1 MADGAEQIHTPVL
14 LNEVLTHL
22 QPRTDGIYVDGTLGL
37 GGHSEAILR
46 ASSPSGRI
54 IAFDWDED
62 AIAFARQ
69 RLNVFGDRVSIIRR
83 NFADLAD
90 GLAELGI
97 EEIDG
102 LLVDIGLSSL
112 QLDRGGR
119 GFSFL
124 RDEPLDMRMD
134 NRRRTTAAKLIEKCT
149 EEELADIFYYYGEE
163 KQARRIAAEIVA
175 ARKKNAITTSMQLA
189 EIIARAIPRRFHPKK
204 IHVATKS
211 FQGLRIA
218 VNTELE
224 NLAAV
229 IDDAVGFLKQDAR
242 LCVISFHSL
251 EDRIVKNKF
260 REQEELEILT
270 GKPIV
275 ASKAEVEQNPRARS
289 AKLRVAV
296 RRRSREELT

>member
-1 MADGAEQIHTPVL
+1 MIDGPQQIHTPVL
-14 LNEVLTHL
+14 LNEVITHL
-22 QPRTDGIYVDGTLGL
+22 KPRPDGIYVDGTLGL

-46 ASSPSGRI
+46 ASSPSGKV
-54 IAFDWDED
+54 IAFDWDEE
-62 AIAFARQ
+62 AIVLAEQ
-69 RLNVFGDRVSIIRR
+69 RLKNFGERVAIIRR

-90 GLAELGI
+90 GLNELGI
-97 EEIDG
+97 KEIDG

-134 NRRRTTAAKLIEKCT
+134 NRRKMTAATLVEKCS

-163 KQARRIAAEIVA
+163 KQARRIAAEIVQ
-175 ARKKNAITTSMQLA
+175 ARKKNAITTSKQLA
-189 EIIARAIPRRFHPKK
+189 EIIVKAIPRRFHPKK

-229 IDDAVGFLKQDAR
+229 IDAAAGFLKQDAR
-242 LCVISFHSL
+242 FCIISFHSL
-251 EDRIVKNKF
+251 EDRIVKKKF
-260 REQEELEILT
+260 KEHDKLEIIT

-275 ASKAEVEQNPRARS
+275 ASEAEIANNARARS

-296 RRRSREELT
+296 RRSREVLT

>member
-1 MADGAEQIHTPVL
+1 MVDGAEQIHTPVL
-14 LNEVLTHL
+14 LNEVINHL

-37 GGHSEAILR
+37 GGHSEAILK
-46 ASSPSGRI
+46 ASSPAGRVV
-54 IAFDWDED
+54 AFDWDED
-62 AIAFARQ
+62 AIALAGQ

-97 EEIDG
+97 KEIDG

-112 QLDRGGR
+112 QLDKGGR

-134 NRRRTTAAKLIEKCT
+134 NRRKTTAAKLIEKCT

-163 KQARRIAAEIVA
+163 KQARRIAAEIVV
-175 ARKKNAITTSMQLA
+175 ARKKKAITTSKHLV
-189 EIIARAIPRRFHPKK
+189 EIIVKAVPRRFHPKK

-229 IDDAVGFLKQDAR
+229 IDDATGFLKPDAR
-242 LCVISFHSL
+242 LCIISFHSL
-251 EDRIVKNKF
+251 EDRIVKKKF
-260 REQEELEILT
+260 REQEELEIIT

-275 ASKAEVEQNPRARS
+275 ASEAEVEKNPRARS

-296 RRRSREELT
+296 RRSREVLI

>member
-1 MADGAEQIHTPVL
+1 MIDGPQQIHTPVL
-14 LNEVLTHL
+14 LNEVITHL
-22 QPRTDGIYVDGTLGL
+22 KPRPDGIYVDGTLGL

-46 ASSPSGRI
+46 ASSPSGKV
-54 IAFDWDED
+54 IAFDWDEE
-62 AIAFARQ
+62 AIVLAEQ
-69 RLNVFGDRVSIIRR
+69 RLKNFGERVAIIRR

-90 GLAELGI
+90 GLNELGI
-97 EEIDG
+97 KEIDG

-134 NRRRTTAAKLIEKCT
+134 NRRKMTAATLVEKCS

-163 KQARRIAAEIVA
+163 KQARRIAAEIVQ
-175 ARKKNAITTSMQLA
+175 ARKKNAITTSKQLA
-189 EIIARAIPRRFHPKK
+189 EIIVKAIPRRFHPKK

-229 IDDAVGFLKQDAR
+229 IDAAAGFLKQDAR
-242 LCVISFHSL
+242 FCIISFHSL
-251 EDRIVKNKF
+251 EDRIVKKKF
-260 REQEELEILT
+260 KEHEELEIIT

-275 ASKAEVEQNPRARS
+275 ASEAEIANNARARS

-296 RRRSREELT
+296 RRSREVLT

>member
-1 MADGAEQIHTPVL
+1 MIDDFQQIHTSVL
-14 LNEVLTHL
+14 LNEVLAHL
-22 QPRTDGIYVDGTLGL
+22 QPRPNGIYVDGTLGL

-46 ASSPSGRI
+46 ASGPSGRV
-54 IAFDWDED
+54 IAFDWDEE
-62 AIAFARQ
+62 AIALAEQ
-69 RLNVFGDRVSIIRR
+69 RLKSFGDRVVIIRR

-90 GLAELGI
+90 GLTELGI
-97 EEIDG
+97 KEIDG

-134 NRRRTTAAKLIEKCT
+134 NRRKITAAELVEKCS
-149 EEELADIFYYYGEE
+149 EEELADILYYYGEE
-163 KQARRIAAEIVA
+163 KQARRIAAELVQ
-175 ARKKNAITTSMQLA
+175 ARKKEAVTTSRQLA
-189 EIIARAIPRRFHPKK
+189 EIIVKAVPRRFHPKK

-229 IDDAVGFLKQDAR
+229 IDDAAGFLKPDAR
-242 LCVISFHSL
+242 FCIISFHSL
-251 EDRIVKNKF
+251 EDRIVKKKF
-260 REQEELEILT
+260 KEHNELEMIT
-270 GKPIV
+270 GKPVV
-275 ASKAEVEQNPRARS
+275 ASAAEVEGNPRARS

-296 RRRSREELT
+296 RRGREELL